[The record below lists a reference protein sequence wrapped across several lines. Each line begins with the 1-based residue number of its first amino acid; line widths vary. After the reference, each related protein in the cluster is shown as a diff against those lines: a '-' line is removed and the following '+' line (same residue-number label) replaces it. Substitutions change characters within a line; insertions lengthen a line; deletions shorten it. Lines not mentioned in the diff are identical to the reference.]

1 MSFAPGQFITA
12 QRLNR
17 LQNQIYTV
25 EGGTIA
31 AGAGTN
37 VDVPGVTETF
47 TTETNNAIAHCL
59 WVIDFDLTGGVTAS
73 ATSRL
78 LLDAVTSSTR
88 FIVWAGE
95 VTTDRGQ
102 VAQVQDFTLPT
113 AGSHTIKAQVT
124 TSALQAIG
132 PYCSLRIEVEEV
144 V

>member
-1 MSFAPGQFITA
+1 MAFAPGQFITA

-17 LQNQIYTV
+17 LQNRIYTV

-37 VDVPGVTETF
+37 VDVPGITQTF
-47 TTETNNAIAHCL
+47 TTETNNAIAHCWWL
-59 WVIDFDLTGGVTAS
+59 IDFDLGGAVTSS

-78 LLDAVTSSTR
+78 LLDGSTGSTR
-88 FIVWAGE
+88 FIAWAGE
-95 VTTDRGQ
+95 VVTDRGAVTQ
-102 VAQVQDFTLPT
+102 MQDFTIPT

-124 TSALQAIG
+124 TAANQAIG
-132 PYCSLRIEVEEV
+132 QYCSMRIEVEEV